1 MTEQIGG
8 LRSSLKQIASIEQT
22 QKMVEQMSAE
32 VEILEEKSK
41 NLTETLATIEQ
52 IKIELLKDLPIPGLE
67 IVDGE
72 ILQNG
77 ITFDRLNTA
86 EQIKIALTVAQLR
99 MAELKLL
106 IVDGVERLDED
117 AINELKQQADSQGLQ
132 LFLAKVSNSSLNI
145 IQE

>member
-1 MTEQIGG
+1 
-8 LRSSLKQIASIEQT
+8 
-22 QKMVEQMSAE
+22 MVEQMSAE

-99 MAELKLL
+99 MGELKLL